1 MRATATRGQ
10 TTSVRRAGG
19 TAERTCHARADH
31 GWLDA
36 RCRNSSTASPPAH
49 PTAGRVASHRCIA
62 AASATSASL
71 AMLADQARIPQSVLV
86 KTCIFPGKKE
96 KMVRCGTFTLR
107 AHTSGRAWTN
117 GTMAA
122 RMVNMVKRKEADKR
136 HSIFEMRRDLE
147 TFSVQVRGRGQLR
160 VGTPRAGAIGRAQR
174 RRGAGWC

>member
-71 AMLADQARIPQSVLV
+71 AMLADQARIPQSNVLV
-86 KTCIFPGKKE
+86 KTCIFPGEKVLACIRWSSAPLDARNVEGGKE
-96 KMVRCGTFTLR
+96 KKSKER
-107 AHTSGRAWTN
+107 A
-117 GTMAA
+117 
-122 RMVNMVKRKEADKR
+122 
-136 HSIFEMRRDLE
+136 
-147 TFSVQVRGRGQLR
+147 
-160 VGTPRAGAIGRAQR
+160 
-174 RRGAGWC
+174 